1 MKNKEIIEKVLK
13 EIGKENNLDMITCD
27 CEHQGEDLCVNCC
40 QRKAIEKALSLKDNS
55 PQSSSAGDRRVSP
68 GFDNAVISQ
77 GSPADILKKIE
88 EEVARFRNL
97 TLNANVISKN
107 YIEISTFNYRVNLLE
122 EEIKKIFQEE
132 LYN

>member
-1 MKNKEIIEKVLK
+1 MENK
-13 EIGKENNLDMITCD
+13 
-27 CEHQGEDLCVNCC
+27 
-40 QRKAIEKALSLKDNS
+40 
-55 PQSSSAGDRRVSP
+55 
-68 GFDNAVISQ
+68 
-77 GSPADILKKIE
+77 DILKKIK

-132 LYN
+132 LKNE

>member
-1 MKNKEIIEKVLK
+1 MKDKW
-13 EIGKENNLDMITCD
+13 G
-27 CEHQGEDLCVNCC
+27 
-40 QRKAIEKALSLKDNS
+40 RKDIDDGNIFEEMKDN
-55 PQSSSAGDRRVSP
+55 QK
-68 GFDNAVISQ
+68 
-77 GSPADILKKIE
+77 DILKKIE

-132 LYN
+132 LKNE